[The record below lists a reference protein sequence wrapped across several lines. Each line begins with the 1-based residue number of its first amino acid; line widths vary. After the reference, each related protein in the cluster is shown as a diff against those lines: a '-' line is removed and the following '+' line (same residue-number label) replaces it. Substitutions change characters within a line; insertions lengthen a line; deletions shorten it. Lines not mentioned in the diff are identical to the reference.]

1 MKLATKS
8 LILFGISVILLIAL
22 TLFDP
27 LFTGLPPTVERIILF
42 LFLVLPS
49 VVGVIFGVMSLARKE
64 SKLWVG
70 VLGTLLNGLFA
81 LFHLFILSFAG

>member
-1 MKLATKS
+1 
-8 LILFGISVILLIAL
+8 
-22 TLFDP
+22 
-27 LFTGLPPTVERIILF
+27 
-42 LFLVLPS
+42 
-49 VVGVIFGVMSLARKE
+49 MSLARKE